1 MQIIFLNRPEE
12 FESMTSHPDKGIVGE
27 ASLQIG
33 YLVYDK

>member
-1 MQIIFLNRPEE
+1 MQVILLNRPEE
-12 FESMTSHPDKGIVGE
+12 FESMTGRPDKGIVRK